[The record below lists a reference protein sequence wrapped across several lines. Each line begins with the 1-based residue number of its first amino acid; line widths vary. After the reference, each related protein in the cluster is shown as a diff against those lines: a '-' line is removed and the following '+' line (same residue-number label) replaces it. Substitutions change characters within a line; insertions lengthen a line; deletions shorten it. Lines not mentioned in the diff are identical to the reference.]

1 MFAGR
6 FAESRPEAE
15 LALAGAPD
23 MEMAQIALGRALAE
37 TGDPDRAAE
46 VLNQVLKRDPND
58 LEAHMGLAVM
68 YARTGRRE
76 EAYRE
81 RMVCLGLEK

>member
-1 MFAGR
+1 
-6 FAESRPEAE
+6 
-15 LALAGAPD
+15 
-23 MEMAQIALGRALAE
+23 MAQLALGRALAE

-58 LEAHMGLAVM
+58 LEAHIGLAVM
-68 YARTGRRE
+68 YARMGRRE

-81 RMVCLGLEK
+81 RMVCLGLAK